1 LNKTPDVPNVALVS
15 LSFDP
20 MSTMTEDIRKY
31 DFIDALRGYAIL
43 LVLLVHSSQSVA
55 PINQTLQL
63 LMSGGARGIQL
74 FYIASALTLC
84 MSWQFRSKHEISP
97 FRNFFLRRFF
107 RIAPM
112 FYLAIVF
119 YVLLYGFSPRYW
131 APNGVEWWFVPL
143 TALFLHG
150 FHPETITS
158 VVPGGWSIAVEMNFY
173 LVLPLLLHH
182 LTTMKSSIYF
192 FLFSLCMYGISRFA
206 FNHLFSEVYP
216 TNQQYL
222 VPMFVYLNFFGQLPV
237 FAIGICAYFAF
248 SNVNLLKRVI
258 IFGNLL
264 FMLTIVLLVLLP
276 SYSNITRL
284 LGNYI
289 AMGAT
294 FALFAI
300 TLSVFP
306 VKVLVN
312 RVATQLGKI
321 SFSMYLSHFAVLH
334 FFSKFGIST
343 LFENGDTS
351 SILHFLCVVAVTAPL
366 SYILYT
372 TIERKG
378 ILLGKSIVDRLEQVA
393 PADVPKAAYR

>member
-1 LNKTPDVPNVALVS
+1 MNKAPDAPNVVLVS

-84 MSWQFRSKHEISP
+84 MSWQFRSKREISP

-182 LTTMKSSIYF
+182 LTTIKSSIYF
-192 FLFSLCMYGISRFA
+192 FLFSLCMYGISRLA
-206 FNHLFSEVYP
+206 FDHLFSGVYP

-222 VPMFVYLNFFGQLPV
+222 VPMFIYLNFFGQLPV
-237 FAIGICAYFAF
+237 FAIGICTYFAF
-248 SNVNLLKRVI
+248 SNVNSLKRVM

-264 FMLTIVLLVLLP
+264 FMLSIVLLVLLP

-289 AMGAT
+289 AIGAT

-378 ILLGKSIVDRLEQVA
+378 ILLGKSIVEKLEQGA
-393 PADVPKAAYR
+393 PADMPKAACR

>member
-1 LNKTPDVPNVALVS
+1 MS

-84 MSWQFRSKHEISP
+84 MSWQFRSKREISP

-182 LTTMKSSIYF
+182 LTTIKSSIYF
-192 FLFSLCMYGISRFA
+192 FLFSLCMYGISRLA
-206 FNHLFSEVYP
+206 FNHLFSGVYP

-222 VPMFVYLNFFGQLPV
+222 VPMFIYLNFFGQLPV
-237 FAIGICAYFAF
+237 FAIGICTYFAF
-248 SNVNLLKRVI
+248 SNVNSLKRVM

-264 FMLTIVLLVLLP
+264 FMLSIVLLVLLP

-289 AMGAT
+289 AIGST

-351 SILHFLCVVAVTAPL
+351 SILHFLCVVAVTASL

-393 PADVPKAAYR
+393 PADVSKAACR